1 MNECNLLRKTIA
13 GRLFRVFISVLAS
26 LGALL
31 VIVTVTPLVSCWTRT
46 LAGPW
51 DDPRG
56 EVLIVLAGSS
66 TNDGVIGGS
75 SYWRSACT
83 VFAYR
88 EGGVRLIIVT
98 GGGDTAT
105 PIAASMGTFLECQ
118 GVPASVIVLETRS
131 TSTRENAVYTQPLL
145 SSTTGRRVLLTSDF
159 HMFRA
164 RRVFERLGIKVSAR
178 PIPDVLKRA
187 STWKG
192 RWPAFLDLIS
202 EGVKIV
208 YYYARGWI

>member
-1 MNECNLLRKTIA
+1 MLQNTIA
-13 GRLFRVFISVLAS
+13 GRLVRGLSAALAS

-31 VIVTVTPLVSCWTRT
+31 LIVTVTPLVSWCART

-75 SYWRSACT
+75 SYWRSAYA
-83 VFAYR
+83 VFAYH
-88 EGGVRLIIVT
+88 EGGVRQIIVT
-98 GGGDTAT
+98 GGSNTPTPTAV
-105 PIAASMGTFLECQ
+105 SMGTFLECE
-118 GVPASVIVLETRS
+118 GVPARVISLETRS
-131 TSTRENAVYTQPLL
+131 TSTRENALYTQPLL
-145 SSTTGRRVLLTSDF
+145 SAGIGRPVLLTSDF

-164 RRVFERLGIKVSAR
+164 RRVFQRLGINVSPR
-178 PIPDVLKRA
+178 PIPDVAKRA
-187 STWKG
+187 STWTG

-208 YYYARGWI
+208 YYSARGWI

>member
-1 MNECNLLRKTIA
+1 MHKTI
-13 GRLFRVFISVLAS
+13 GQRVFRVFIAVLAS

-31 VIVTVTPLVSCWTRT
+31 VIVTVTPIVSWWGRT

-51 DDPRG
+51 SDQRG
-56 EVLIVLAGSS
+56 EVLILLGGSS

-75 SYWRSACT
+75 SYWRSVYA

-88 EGGVRLIIVT
+88 EGGVRQIIVT
-98 GGGDTAT
+98 GGSETAIPT
-105 PIAASMGTFLECQ
+105 AVSMGTFLECQ
-118 GVPASVIVLETRS
+118 GVPASVISLETRS
-131 TSTRENAVYTQPLL
+131 TSTRENAFYTQPLL
-145 SSTTGRRVLLTSDF
+145 GRSTGRPVLLTSDF

-164 RRVFERLGIKVSAR
+164 QRVFQRLGINVSPR

-202 EGVKIV
+202 ESVKIV

>member
-1 MNECNLLRKTIA
+1 MQPVAIRLHSLLGILIA
-13 GRLFRVFISVLAS
+13 VLAS

-31 VIVTVTPLVSCWTRT
+31 VIVTVTPLVSWWART

-75 SYWRSACT
+75 SYWRSAYA
-83 VFAYR
+83 VFVYR
-88 EGGVRLIIVT
+88 QGEVRQIIIT
-98 GGGDTAT
+98 GGSETAT
-105 PIAASMGTFLECQ
+105 PTAASMGTFLECQ
-118 GVPASVIVLETRS
+118 GVPTSVITLETRS
-131 TSTRENAVYTQPLL
+131 TSTRENALYTQPLL
-145 SSTTGRRVLLTSDF
+145 SASTGRRVLLTSDF

-164 RRVFERLGIKVSAR
+164 RRVFQRLGINVSPR